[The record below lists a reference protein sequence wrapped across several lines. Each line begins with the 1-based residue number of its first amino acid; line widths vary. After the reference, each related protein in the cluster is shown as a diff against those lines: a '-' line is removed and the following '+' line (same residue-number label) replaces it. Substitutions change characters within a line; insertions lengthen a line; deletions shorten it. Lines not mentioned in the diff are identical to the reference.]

1 MVTLVN
7 RAKVATASVGTGT
20 ITLGS
25 AESGYQA
32 FADAGVSNGDVVRYT
47 IEDGA
52 AWEIGTGT
60 YTATGTTL
68 TRTLDESSTGSLLN
82 LSGSAVVYVT
92 AAGEDIL
99 QPANNLSDLSS
110 ASTSRTNLG
119 VAVGSDVQAYSSV
132 LQNTTASFTTA
143 DETKLDYITVTQ
155 AVSLDQMETD
165 IAALENGMVYKG
177 DWNAGSG
184 SFPGGGSAQTGWF
197 YYVSGAGT
205 VNGVTFAIGD
215 NIVATTDNAS
225 TSTYAGNWS
234 KHDQTDA
241 VQAVVGLTGSIAK
254 GSLLSALNVEDGA
267 DVTDATNVAAAGAL
281 MTSGGTMTGD
291 LSFGDDDKAIFGAGS
306 DLQIYHDGGSS
317 YIDDVG
323 AGSLALRSN
332 GFGVNIM
339 TEASAF
345 MGQFSRGGA
354 VTLYHNG
361 NAKVATTSSG
371 IQTTGTISVN
381 GAYILPTSDGTSG
394 QFLKTDGSGTV
405 TFGDVTTFE
414 LIDENP
420 STPTANTVTGGNAV
434 GIGSNVTVSG
444 GNAFGIGSTTTS
456 SGLYSFAGGL
466 STTASGDYAFAFG
479 NSNTVAGDSSIGI
492 HGDTASAASD
502 SVAIGNGSTA
512 ANSGAIAIG
521 NSRAAGTNGF
531 AAAIGNNSSS
541 YGTTGSNS
549 VAIGRFAL
557 ASGTQAVALNQATAS
572 GNYSFATIPTATAS
586 GSYTVA
592 IGYGTTASSLT
603 ATAIGANSAG
613 SGAQASGSGAVALG
627 GSNAAGADSFAAAI
641 DNNTS
646 SYGATTTNT
655 IAIGNLAKANAVT
668 AVAIGDTARA
678 SQTGAIAMGKD
689 ALVTGLYSV
698 ALGGSSIQV
707 SATYATAINGYAPIA
722 DTTGKVVF
730 GTAYVDWTRAP
741 QTGIMTLFADTT
753 DATATEILAQ
763 NTSLVLPNNSAYS
776 FSGTIIA
783 RESAAAGSDYASWEI
798 KGALLRDANAASTV
812 LGNGIKNKLYASAG
826 ASAWDIAL
834 TADTTNGGLKIEVTG
849 AAATN
854 IRWVA
859 TVNTSEVTY
868 A

>member
-119 VAVGSDVQAYSSV
+119 VAIGSDVQAYSSV

-267 DVTDATNVAAAGAL
+267 DVTDAGNVDPLVDSHLNVSTA
-281 MTSGGTMTGD
+281 TSD
-291 LSFGDDDKAIFGAGS
+291 QLLSWTGS
-306 DLQIYHDGGSS
+306 DYDWIDSPSPELFAENPSSPTAPSATGTNAVAIGSAAVASNANSLSIGGSS
-317 YIDDVG
+317 D
-323 AGSLALRSN
+323 
-332 GFGVNIM
+332 
-339 TEASAF
+339 
-345 MGQFSRGGA
+345 
-354 VTLYHNG
+354 
-361 NAKVATTSSG
+361 AT
-371 IQTTGTISVN
+371 
-381 GAYILPTSDGTSG
+381 
-394 QFLKTDGSGTV
+394 GSG
-405 TFGDVTTFE
+405 
-414 LIDENP
+414 
-420 STPTANTVTGGNAV
+420 STAV
-434 GIGSNVTVSG
+434 GRLAQATGYSS
-444 GNAFGIGSTTTS
+444 NAFG
-456 SGLYSFAGGL
+456 LQ
-466 STTASGDYAFAFG
+466 
-479 NSNTVAGDSSIGI
+479 
-492 HGDTASAASD
+492 
-502 SVAIGNGSTA
+502 
-512 ANSGAIAIG
+512 AN
-521 NSRAAGTNGF
+521 
-531 AAAIGNNSSS
+531 
-541 YGTTGSNS
+541 
-549 VAIGRFAL
+549 
-557 ASGTQAVALNQATAS
+557 
-572 GNYSFATIPTATAS
+572 AS
-586 GSYTVA
+586 GSY
-592 IGYGTTASSLT
+592 
-603 ATAIGANSAG
+603 ATALGRGSGSASVSAG
-613 SGAQASGSGAVALG
+613 SGSTSVGGSYASGT
-627 GSNAAGADSFAAAI
+627 DSFAAAI
-641 DNNTS
+641 ASSSS
-646 SYGATTTNT
+646 SYGATGANSV
-655 IAIGNLAKANAVT
+655 AIGNLAKATGADSFAFGESSQATAADAFALGRTVRAT
-668 AVAIGDTARA
+668 SSYAVA
-678 SQTGAIAMGKD
+678 MGYNCLS
-689 ALVTGLYSV
+689 AANYSV
-698 ALGGSSIQV
+698 ALGYQAQATGSNAFAAGAS
-707 SATYATAINGYAPIA
+707 STYAERANATGNGSVALGGAYATATDSVSIGASSTTGTTIGKIAFSNDKFSANGDSQHGLFVLRS
-722 DTTGKVVF
+722 DTTNATPEALVTNAGAA
-730 GTAYVDWTRAP
+730 GTTNQV
-741 QTGIMTLFADTT
+741 I
-753 DATATEILAQ
+753 
-763 NTSLVLPNNSAYS
+763 LPNNSAYS

-783 RESAAAGSDYASWEI
+783 RESAADGSDYASWEI

-812 LGNGIKNKLYASAG
+812 LGNGIQNKLYATAG
-826 ASAWDIAL
+826 ASAWAIAL

-849 AAATN
+849 AASTN